1 MEELIIRGPIAG
13 MQGEG
18 EAVGIAQDEGA
29 VGIATGV
36 IGIEAEVALVEAAR
50 AQLIDDADPDMSE
63 AHGQQD
69 R

>member
-50 AQLIDDADPDMSE
+50 SAT
-63 AHGQQD
+63 D
-69 R
+69 RRR